1 MVEALRTSL
10 AGNRIS
16 SLMGI
21 LNGTS
26 NYILSEM
33 TSNGLDFDVALKQ
46 AQQLG
51 YAEADPTLDIDGHD
65 AAHKL
70 TLLIRLAYGVN
81 YPYTAMPVRGIRGM
95 SSLDIALAREFGYRI
110 KLIAQVRERRE
121 PGQPDDKVRLEAGVF
136 PALVPYTVLLARVGG
151 VYKNKKIA
159 VYRGTDCIYSR
170 KRPVLA
176 PGEMETVR
184 LKAELLRG
192 PGDAVTVT
200 LEEG

>member
-1 MVEALRTSL
+1 
-10 AGNRIS
+10 
-16 SLMGI
+16 
-21 LNGTS
+21 
-26 NYILSEM
+26 M

-176 PGEMETVR
+176 PGEMETAR

>member
-1 MVEALRTSL
+1 MNYFWAFCVGGAICV
-10 AGNRIS
+10 AG
-16 SLMGI
+16 
-21 LNGTS
+21 
-26 NYILSEM
+26 
-33 TSNGLDFDVALKQ
+33 Q
-46 AQQLG
+46 
-51 YAEADPTLDIDGHD
+51 
-65 AAHKL
+65 
-70 TLLIRLAYGVN
+70 LLIDLTGLTPARILTGYVVAGVVLSAIGWYAPLAEFAGCGATVPLLGFGHLLAKGVR
-81 YPYTAMPVRGIRGM
+81 TALQEEGAVGLLIAGGGAAAGRTLPVRCENG
-95 SSLDIALAREFGYRI
+95 
-110 KLIAQVRERRE
+110 VR
-121 PGQPDDKVRLEAGVF
+121 
-136 PALVPYTVLLARVGG
+136 YTVPTTIRPDCAGDTVTLRFRVGG

>member
-1 MVEALRTSL
+1 MDCCNHQCEACHKHKERTPEEMKAL
-10 AGNRIS
+10 INRLNRIE
-16 SLMGI
+16 G
-21 LNGTS
+21 
-26 NYILSEM
+26 
-33 TSNGLDFDVALKQ
+33 Q
-46 AQQLG
+46 
-51 YAEADPTLDIDGHD
+51 
-65 AAHKL
+65 
-70 TLLIRLAYGVN
+70 
-81 YPYTAMPVRGIRGM
+81 VRGIRGM